1 MKYLLFLLAT
11 TLFNSSYAQED
22 LSSFDA
28 ITLAKAKKVS
38 YNPLCSNQS
47 NEVVLYCNLARADG
61 KKFVEFILKPYL
73 EDTGDTTYS
82 EYLQSLIIQL
92 NRQRELPMLKHDLW
106 LEMMAKSYAL
116 RAGKRGI
123 TGHDRFDQ
131 RFALLRI
138 LRKTCGEN
146 CSYGI
151 ENPVEVVIQL
161 LVDEGIKN
169 LGHRRNILSP
179 DFKLIGVGFAKHSN
193 YDINCVQEFSD

>member
-38 YNPLCSNQS
+38 YNPLCPNES

-116 RAGKRGI
+116 RAGRKGI
-123 TGHDRFDQ
+123 VGHDRITQ
-131 RFALLRI
+131 RFGLQRMLG
-138 LRKTCGEN
+138 KWYGEN
-146 CSYGI
+146 CSYGEDTPI
-151 ENPVEVVIQL
+151 GVVIQL
-161 LVDEGIKN
+161 LVDEGVRD
-169 LGHRRNILSP
+169 LGHRKNILSH
-179 DFKLIGVGFAKHSN
+179 DFKRIGVGVAKHSRWGVN
-193 YDINCVQEFSD
+193 YVQEFSD

>member
-11 TLFNSSYAQED
+11 TLFNSSYAQD
-22 LSSFDA
+22 YVASFDSE
-28 ITLAKAKKVS
+28 IIAKAKKVS

-47 NEVVLYCNLARADG
+47 NEVVFYCNLARADG
-61 KKFVEFILKPYL
+61 RKFVEFILRPYL
-73 EDTGDTTYS
+73 GDTTYS

-106 LEMMAKSYAL
+106 LEMMAKTYAT

-146 CSYGI
+146 CSYGEDTPI
-151 ENPVEVVIQL
+151 GVVIQL
-161 LVDEGIKN
+161 LVDEGVRD
-169 LGHRRNILSP
+169 LGHRRNILSYE
-179 DFKLIGVGFAKHSN
+179 FKRIGIGYAKHTR
-193 YDINCVQEFSD
+193 YGINCVQEFSD